1 MPRVYIFICCCLM
14 VKYNKVDVLQMM
26 FGVPKEKQQEATEY
40 IAAIQAGL
48 RKVQGAIDLK

>member
-1 MPRVYIFICCCLM
+1 M